1 MENKKPSMDKKGS
14 LANMMKQTAKSFSAQ
29 NNSIAK
35 NIPIDLIDFDE
46 KNEFLNGYEDQ
57 EKLEE
62 SINEIGMLS
71 VIGVYKKNDD
81 SGRYLCYSGHSRLKA
96 LISAGK
102 DVVPCY
108 IKDEP
113 ENEIDKTKN
122 LILMN
127 IQRQKRP
134 LYFARN
140 LKEYESILRKEGNKN
155 PFDVITKQYGISKVT
170 YYRYMKILK
179 LSDELQQLCATVDFP
194 YSVLVDNAESMG
206 IEEQHQLYDIVLK
219 KQSVL
224 EDTITSSELKEL
236 IDNIKNKGEI
246 EAIKDVVQKE
256 TEPVEK
262 KSAYVHTACKRFLKL
277 KENDLSNIIKD
288 HDKSRTLVCAT
299 ELRDY
304 LNEIIKYCQE

>member
-14 LANMMKQTAKSFSAQ
+14 LANMMKQTAKSFSTQ
-29 NNSIAK
+29 SNSIAK

-113 ENEIDKTKN
+113 ENELDKTKN

-155 PFDVITKQYGISKVT
+155 PFEIITKQYGISKVT
-170 YYRYMKILK
+170 FYRYMKILK
-179 LSDELQQLCATVDFP
+179 LPDNMQQLCTAVDFP
-194 YSVLVDNAESMG
+194 YSILVDAAETMTE
-206 IEEQHQLYDIVLK
+206 EEQSQLCDEIAK
-219 KQSVL
+219 KQSIL
-224 EDTITSSELKEL
+224 EDAITSNELKEL
-236 IDNIKNKGEI
+236 IDKIKNKSKI
-246 EAIKDVVQKE
+246 ESENPISDLDTAK
-256 TEPVEK
+256 EK

-277 KENDLSNIIKD
+277 KNNDLKDIIKENDKE
-288 HDKSRTLVCAT
+288 RTLVCASQ
-299 ELRDY
+299 LRDY
-304 LNEIIKYCQE
+304 LDEIIKYCKD